1 MWCTACRW
9 KKACQR
15 FTDWSSPAARQ
26 TNKPCSFPAEENKG
40 KRGGGVILHAFGFL
54 QINIATVCQLW
65 PRPRSPAPSHTPP
78 NLISSTEPFQLWK
91 QPQDGR
97 VTFHI
102 AVRDSQRGL
111 AIPFFPSFW
120 ENLGA
125 AKQCKEKKRFL
136 QFFCFLFLML
146 GSVLHLSMFCTALV
160 FKWKSCQRRGLRKRP
175 NDFFF
180 FFKCVFSQKIRVKNT
195 FLFKR
200 RRELSEVRFKK
211 AMKKH
216 VEVKLAVFVLPSTC
230 SSLCIQFWTLRWSFI
245 TVPHASRT
253 APREC
258 MRGIAGKGWWT
269 VGKEEEETHTYTNT
283 HEMNDQC
290 KKRKRK
296 KKEQIKQKIQLPVRE
311 SRWTIRVIYTQTRF
325 LLTQS
330 KADHVDLYSLFLCF
344 TRDVILKRAKQTSSL
359 KCMQHYLN
367 SFYLSWQLCNRK
379 LQNFILS
386 FTFCFG
392 FFG

>member
-40 KRGGGVILHAFGFL
+40 KRGGASSCMHSVFFRS
-54 QINIATVCQLW
+54 TSQLSVSYG
-65 PRPRSPAPSHTPP
+65 PALVLRLRPTPHPTSSAPLNHSSCGSNRRTAESPFTSPS
-78 NLISSTEPFQLWK
+78 
-91 QPQDGR
+91 G
-97 VTFHI
+97 
-102 AVRDSQRGL
+102 
-111 AIPFFPSFW
+111 IPSVGSPFPSFPVFGKTSVQL
-120 ENLGA
+120 NSV
-125 AKQCKEKKRFL
+125 KKKRFL

-160 FKWKSCQRRGLRKRP
+160 FKWKSCQRRGLRTRP

-296 KKEQIKQKIQLPVRE
+296 KKKNK
-311 SRWTIRVIYTQTRF
+311 
-325 LLTQS
+325 
-330 KADHVDLYSLFLCF
+330 
-344 TRDVILKRAKQTSSL
+344 
-359 KCMQHYLN
+359 
-367 SFYLSWQLCNRK
+367 
-379 LQNFILS
+379 
-386 FTFCFG
+386 
-392 FFG
+392 

>member
-1 MWCTACRW
+1 MLLVFISPPVGRCVARGRSAVRCTGWRTATCGAPR
-9 KKACQR
+9 AAGR
-15 FTDWSSPAARQ
+15 RPARDSLTDRPPQLARQ
-26 TNKPCSFPAEENKG
+26 TSHAVFQLRKTRGKG
-40 KRGGGVILHAFGFL
+40 GGGVILHAFGFL

-125 AKQCKEKKRFL
+125 AKQCKEKKKRFL

-180 FFKCVFSQKIRVKNT
+180 F
-195 FLFKR
+195 
-200 RRELSEVRFKK
+200 LSV
-211 AMKKH
+211 
-216 VEVKLAVFVLPSTC
+216 
-230 SSLCIQFWTLRWSFI
+230 
-245 TVPHASRT
+245 
-253 APREC
+253 
-258 MRGIAGKGWWT
+258 
-269 VGKEEEETHTYTNT
+269 
-283 HEMNDQC
+283 
-290 KKRKRK
+290 
-296 KKEQIKQKIQLPVRE
+296 
-311 SRWTIRVIYTQTRF
+311 
-325 LLTQS
+325 
-330 KADHVDLYSLFLCF
+330 CF
-344 TRDVILKRAKQTSSL
+344 LKRL
-359 KCMQHYLN
+359 E
-367 SFYLSWQLCNRK
+367 
-379 LQNFILS
+379 
-386 FTFCFG
+386 
-392 FFG
+392 